1 MRNNAFPQ
9 LVGTLELLD
18 TTVTAEPDDLL
29 IAHGFQG
36 AGYGIPTDAGIEA
49 ILLLAKTEAVFLDP
63 VYTGKAMSALIAHVR
78 AGYFTPEESI
88 VFIHTGGTPSVF
100 VHRDLLLQS
109 M

>member
-1 MRNNAFPQ
+1 MRHDAYPQ
-9 LVGTLELLD
+9 VVGTLELLG
-18 TTVTAEPDDLL
+18 TPVTAEPDDLH

-36 AGYGIPTDAGIEA
+36 AGYGIPTEAGIEA
-49 ILLLAKTEAVFLDP
+49 IHLLARTEAIFLDP

-78 AGYFTPEESI
+78 TGQFSPDESI

-100 VHRDLLLQS
+100 VHRDLLLQT